1 MAEVQKHTGD
11 VLECATIFRNRREI
25 EKRKEE
31 RMGVSLV
38 CTSLAEK
45 APVSR
50 SACRRSSMLARILV
64 LRQENGDRTELAA
77 QLLLD
82 VIDLFAC
89 PDEHP
94 WRFPVLQQRQRRAEV
109 AEHEGKRRTRNGS
122 V

>member
-1 MAEVQKHTGD
+1 
-11 VLECATIFRNRREI
+11 
-25 EKRKEE
+25 
-31 RMGVSLV
+31 
-38 CTSLAEK
+38 
-45 APVSR
+45 
-50 SACRRSSMLARILV
+50 MLARILV

-109 AEHEGKRRTRNGS
+109 AEHEGKRRTRNDS